1 MADPSR
7 RSTRFSMRSKQ
18 LGQLLL
24 ENGDVTA
31 EQVAAALKSQEQ
43 QGGLLGQVLVANGDC
58 AESAIAAA
66 LLKQVQV
73 TDIKCEELIAPAD
86 VIGLVSRE
94 TCEAERLCPF
104 EKIGNLLCLVMG
116 NPLNR
121 KAITQIEEQ
130 TRLKVKSFKSVW
142 PKINELI
149 QRSYENVPQE
159 EEAPAEGGEPM
170 ELSDTGSDALSL
182 TMDDTSSEGLS
193 LDSAPVDDGAIEE
206 GGIDTG
212 EISGGIVEIPPVI
225 PASHAPAARPS
236 LATGSARKKQ
246 PEAPQQPKIE
256 GIDNLDD
263 ANAEMIQV
271 NNRGLTQRGRRNID
285 DTPVKPKP
293 AKVAKVNVDLDALD
307 LSEGEVVA
315 GAADENEEAFEEIA
329 PTAVFKRSI
338 GEPMSPLK
346 MIEDNYFY
354 TGGPAPKGARS
365 DELLDLIEKIPVA
378 AVVAES
384 IGDYESQER
393 QKAAKAAPPVEKP
406 VLKPS
411 AAVANRP
418 VELQPSPAAVMTA
431 VLISEVEF
439 QKHIANL
446 GEDPVGEWD
455 WQYAAPGPVPVLEY
469 EES

>member
-31 EQVAAALKSQEQ
+31 EQVAGALKQQEEN
-43 QGGLLGQVLVANGDC
+43 GGLLGQILVANGEC
-58 AESAIAAA
+58 ADTCISAA

-73 TDIKCEELIAPAD
+73 TDVKCDELSVSPEIIA
-86 VIGLVSRE
+86 LVPRE

-121 KAITQIEEQ
+121 KAITQIEES

-149 QRSYENVPQE
+149 QRSYEAVP
-159 EEAPAEGGEPM
+159 EEAPAEDAGGGEPLDIAG
-170 ELSDTGSDALSL
+170 ESDGLSL
-182 TMDDTSSEGLS
+182 TMDDTTDHSLS
-193 LDSAPVDDGAIEE
+193 LDNDAGTGLEE
-206 GGIDTG
+206 
-212 EISGGIVEIPPVI
+212 SPGIVEIPPVI
-225 PASHAPAARPS
+225 PSKPVAAPRAT
-236 LATGSARKKQ
+236 LATGSARKPRQ
-246 PEAPQQPKIE
+246 PEAPAQAKIS
-256 GIDNLDD
+256 GFDKLDD
-263 ANAEMIQV
+263 ANAEMIEV
-271 NNRGLTQRGRRNID
+271 NKRGLTQRTRKDNFD
-285 DTPVKPKP
+285 DAPVAPKP
-293 AKVAKVNVDLDALD
+293 AKIAKVNVDLDALD
-307 LSEGEVVA
+307 INSGEVVA

-338 GEPMSPLK
+338 GEPMSPVK
-346 MIEDNYFY
+346 MLDDNYFY

-393 QKAAKAAPPVEKP
+393 EKAAKAVKVAQPPVM
-406 VLKPS
+406 KPS
-411 AAVANRP
+411 VAMANRP
-418 VELQPSPAAVMTA
+418 LELQPSPEAVMTA
-431 VLISEVEF
+431 VLISEIEF
-439 QKHIANL
+439 QKHVANL

-455 WQYAAPGPVPVLEY
+455 WLFAAPGPVLVHEY
-469 EES
+469 EEN